1 MTVACFNLCP
11 VLGVLSGAD
20 GGGFGEF
27 GVTGGVPACAGE
39 SPGPD
44 DEGGFVVLRS
54 F

>member
-1 MTVACFNLCP
+1 MTVLGILAGAVGGCF
-11 VLGVLSGAD
+11 
-20 GGGFGEF
+20 GGF

-39 SPGPD
+39 SPGTD